1 MKKIVRLIRL
11 KKLEKLEK
19 ELTVKTLSFIMAAG
33 LLLIIVPFLAIAAG
47 SESPQ
52 PDSKGDFRL
61 LNQLFVTTRVTLK
74 GGEENAPRIV
84 AEDVNGVGEIS
95 YQWQAFSSN
104 QGSYVNVSAGQSI
117 RISEGLARKYEYE
130 DSKSYFRCLATDEED
145 NLYVSDVL
153 TVVLPQEQTD
163 DSDTTTGPEN
173 SETIATIELLEP
185 TEPTQPDETTTEP
198 EVTTTQPAE
207 STTEPAKETTSPTTA
222 PTQPANDGGKQND
235 VPEDADPIDGK
246 LLDPITD
253 DEGEDPASKS
263 NNIVT
268 HRVVQVTTDE
278 NGIAFRTKGDANN
291 TEDDDVVPA
300 KNVVG
305 VYAGR
310 ISGMGNVVMFMQS
323 TPGLVVCIA
332 LPILLLI
339 GYDYF
344 RRSRFEKKQKDE
356 TAALMKELE
365 ELRAQRNKE
374 E

>member
-1 MKKIVRLIRL
+1 MAD
-11 KKLEKLEK
+11 EK
-19 ELTVKTLSFIMAAG
+19 EITTSEITEEEVPVEAGEAPVEAGEAPVEAGEAPVEAEEAPAAEVEKTPAA
-33 LLLIIVPFLAIAAG
+33 
-47 SESPQ
+47 E
-52 PDSKGDFRL
+52 
-61 LNQLFVTTRVTLK
+61 
-74 GGEENAPRIV
+74 
-84 AEDVNGVGEIS
+84 AE
-95 YQWQAFSSN
+95 
-104 QGSYVNVSAGQSI
+104 
-117 RISEGLARKYEYE
+117 K
-130 DSKSYFRCLATDEED
+130 T
-145 NLYVSDVL
+145 
-153 TVVLPQEQTD
+153 
-163 DSDTTTGPEN
+163 
-173 SETIATIELLEP
+173 
-185 TEPTQPDETTTEP
+185 
-198 EVTTTQPAE
+198 
-207 STTEPAKETTSPTTA
+207 PAKEGKNAKDSALTAIGIILCVILAPILIANLTMIVKSYVKSDEVPSFGGYCPFIVMTDSMKPTI
-222 PTQPANDGGKQND
+222 NGGD
-235 VPEDADPIDGK
+235 LVFDRV
-246 LLDPITD
+246 ITD
-253 DEGEDPASKS
+253 PGEVKKGDIISFFDPASKS